1 MNTQVT
7 LAHAQAQIVKNQT
20 MLVRLQQVA
29 QVNLARHSNSITH
42 YQPMDDSQ
50 LGSDL
55 YKLAV
60 ETTLRPLIFRAAVLD
75 VFCEPDA
82 SAILLSLPNA
92 FWFWH
97 VLSESVAK
105 ALTVPAAR
113 LTAHQVSASLAEA
126 LSAQIGQRSAA

>member
-1 MNTQVT
+1 MNSQVI
-7 LAHAQAQIVKNQT
+7 LAQAQAQIAKNQT
-20 MLVRLQQVA
+20 MLVRLQQIA
-29 QVNLARHSNSITH
+29 QVNLARHSSSITH
-42 YQPMDDSQ
+42 HQPMDDTQ

-75 VFCEPDA
+75 VFCEPEA
-82 SAILLSLPNA
+82 SVILLGLPNA

-97 VLSESVAK
+97 VLGNSVAK
-105 ALTVPAAR
+105 ALTAPAAR
-113 LTAHQVSASLAEA
+113 LTPLQVSTSLAEA